1 MKEKKNIL
9 IEDLVKQLNDIQKN
23 KLWMGDNF
31 EKKLNSLS
39 DEQAFIRPLKNL
51 NSVAQIIAHLSFWNR
66 DLITKLNTGEGV
78 FLESDNENWS
88 STEELQ
94 KQGWSTIC
102 EKYQSSLDEVIKI
115 LNSKD
120 DSFLKQVYYDQ
131 DFKQNFTYDFVLN
144 GALHH
149 HLYHLGQLGIVI
161 KLIKLK
167 QD

>member
-1 MKEKKNIL
+1 MEENKNIL
-9 IEDLVKQLNDIQKN
+9 IKDLVKQLNDIQKN

-31 EKKLNSLS
+31 EKKLNNISA
-39 DEQAFIRPLKNL
+39 EEAFIRPLKKL
-51 NSVAQIIAHLSFWNR
+51 NSVAQIIAHLTFWNR
-66 DLITKLNTGEGV
+66 DLITKLNTSEGI
-78 FLESDNENWS
+78 FLESDKENWN

-102 EKYQSSLDEVIKI
+102 ENHQSSLHEVLKI

-131 DFKQNFTYDFVLN
+131 DFKQSFTYEFVLN

-161 KLIKLK
+161 KLIKLEHY
-167 QD
+167 

>member
-1 MKEKKNIL
+1 MEEKKNIL
-9 IEDLVKQLNDIQKN
+9 IENLVKQLNDIQKN

-39 DEQAFIRPLKNL
+39 DEQAFIRPLQNL

-66 DLITKLNTGEGV
+66 DLITKLNVGKGI
-78 FLESDNENWS
+78 FLESDKENWS
-88 STEELQ
+88 STAELQ
-94 KQGWSTIC
+94 NQGWSTIC
-102 EKYQSSLDEVIKI
+102 ENYQSSLDEVLKI

-131 DFKQNFTYDFVLN
+131 DFKQPFTYEFVLN

-167 QD
+167 HN

>member
-1 MKEKKNIL
+1 MEEKKNIL
-9 IEDLVKQLNDIQKN
+9 IKDLVKQLNDIQKN

-39 DEQAFIRPLKNL
+39 AEQAFIRPLEKL

-78 FLESDNENWS
+78 FLESDKENWN

-102 EKYQSSLDEVIKI
+102 ENYQSSLDEVIKI

-131 DFKQNFTYDFVLN
+131 DFKQDFTYDFVLN

-161 KLIKLK
+161 KLIKIEHH
-167 QD
+167 